1 MKSLVLRLSMIL
13 AVCLLFS
20 AVSMG
25 QMRSN
30 KFGVGA
36 SGSYFLLQSD
46 FSTASTS
53 IGGGIDLSY
62 SVTEYFSIRSSMGLG
77 MLEAKTL
84 KAGAVTLASK
94 MQTTL
99 IFGNLYLTAD
109 LSPNG
114 EFNPFIFVGGSGIFI
129 DPRVTVSGV
138 SGQILAPSSFRKRLK
153 GTIVGGVGFDFFV
166 SEFLSFTVAGEIGL
180 PYSDVIDGYAGG
192 SKKDSYQRISLGI
205 KYYFFDQD
213 FITRLLKALEERYK

>member
-20 AVSMG
+20 AVSPG

-30 KFGVGA
+30 KFGVGV
-36 SGSYFLLQSD
+36 SGSYFMLQSD
-46 FSTASTS
+46 YSTTKPSY
-53 IGGGIDLSY
+53 GGGIDLSY

-77 MLEAKTL
+77 LLEAKTL
-84 KAGAVTLASK
+84 KSGAVTLASA

-114 EFNPFIFVGGSGIFI
+114 EFNPFIFAGGSGIFI
-129 DPRVTVSGV
+129 DPRATVSGV
-138 SGQILAPSSFRKRLK
+138 SGTVFTPSRFGKRLK
-153 GTIVGGVGFDFFV
+153 GTVIGGVGFDFFA
-166 SEFLSFTVAGEIGL
+166 SEFLSFTVSGEIGL
-180 PYSDVIDGYAGG
+180 PYSDIIDGYAGG
-192 SKKDSYQRISLGI
+192 TKKDSYQRISLGV

-213 FITRLLKALEERYK
+213 FITRMLKALEERYK